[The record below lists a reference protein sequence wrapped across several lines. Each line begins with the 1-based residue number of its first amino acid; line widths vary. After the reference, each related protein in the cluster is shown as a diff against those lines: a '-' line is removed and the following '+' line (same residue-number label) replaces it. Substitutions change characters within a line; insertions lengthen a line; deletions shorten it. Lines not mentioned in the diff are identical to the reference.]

1 MRFCLQEEEGDV
13 SSAKAASKYL
23 YHAMH
28 KLCQLRALSIGNLPE
43 IFLAERTES
52 GGDVKG
58 NDGEQ
63 EQGRGALLSEDR
75 ERIMRV
81 RLCVRDAPAAVT
93 PDDETDPTRALAH
106 DTAAATAAAAAA
118 AAAAA
123 RMARALQLIRTE
135 LAAAEAELAQLR
147 APDSGALWKLE
158 QTLPDEVDS
167 DALTAWLLSVR
178 RRMWAGAQEEEEG
191 GYTYNVDVAPS
202 LLSRQISVRAKN
214 APTTLVCR

>member
-43 IFLAERTES
+43 IFLPQRTEP

-63 EQGRGALLSEDR
+63 EQRHGALLSDDR

-81 RLCVRDAPAAVT
+81 RLCVRDAPAAAT
-93 PDDETDPTRALAH
+93 PDDETDPTRAH
-106 DTAAATAAAAAA
+106 DTAAATAAAA

-178 RRMWAGAQEEEEG
+178 RRMWAGAQAEEEEG
-191 GYTYNVDVAPS
+191 GNTYNVDVAPS